1 MTDEMLEV
9 AADGLRRAVTRVARQ
24 LRRLR
29 ADHGVSAA
37 KLSVLGQLYRAGK
50 EVTAV
55 DLARLERL
63 QPQSLTRMIA
73 ELDER
78 GLLLRR
84 QDEADRRQMLIGIT
98 PAGKALLQQDA
109 MEQTAWLARAMADS
123 LTPTERGVL
132 ALAGEILERLASG
145 GVFCGGGG
153 WGGRAPRQV
162 GGRPCPDPRGNRVA
176 RRAFRLYLSVLTRNF
191 PKAVAGPA
199 GIAPGAVII
208 GLGRLISRVSGG
220 PGHGPRSKGECR
232 WPMKFP

>member
-84 QDEADRRQMLIGIT
+84 QDETDRRQMLIGIT

-145 GVFCGGGG
+145 GE
-153 WGGRAPRQV
+153 RHARLAAAPARTHAAT
-162 GGRPCPDPRGNRVA
+162 GLPDERSDSTS
-176 RRAFRLYLSVLTRNF
+176 LS
-191 PKAVAGPA
+191 
-199 GIAPGAVII
+199 
-208 GLGRLISRVSGG
+208 
-220 PGHGPRSKGECR
+220 
-232 WPMKFP
+232 

>member
-145 GVFCGGGG
+145 GE
-153 WGGRAPRQV
+153 
-162 GGRPCPDPRGNRVA
+162 RPCPDPRGNRVA